1 MKRSR
6 MSYGDAKAA
15 DEKETYKR
23 DMENKQFPFRRD
35 VQLGLLW
42 TGAGE
47 GGESAA
53 GTSAFHRMIYVHDSA
68 TKCRNKIS
76 AQSEM
81 NFVDC

>member
-1 MKRSR
+1 MKRRRIRETWR
-6 MSYGDAKAA
+6 MSNSRSEGMC
-15 DEKETYKR
+15 R
-23 DMENKQFPFRRD
+23 
-35 VQLGLLW
+35 LGLLW
-42 TGAGE
+42 TGARE

-53 GTSAFHRMIYVHDSA
+53 GTSAFDRVIYVHDSA